1 MKVSLIIDVFSLVAP
16 ASPQVFIILSF
27 FCPQIACFGKCI
39 EDMKIPLIDGH
50 LRHSTLLKKVA
61 FNGCSSDVISF
72 PEEYLHVFP
81 KSTGVLISHSLAI
94 AKGLQYG
101 VAGQDFLGDGAVAVE
116 VEEGEHLHA
125 VFGRLCLPCAGFAGD

>member
-1 MKVSLIIDVFSLVAP
+1 MKVSLVIDVFSLVAP
-16 ASPQVFIILSF
+16 APPQVFIILSF

-50 LRHSTLLKKVA
+50 LRYSTLLKKVA

-72 PEEYLHVFP
+72 PEEHLHIFP
-81 KSTGVLISHSLAI
+81 KSTGVLIPYGLAI
-94 AKGLQYG
+94 TKGLQYG
-101 VAGQDFLGDGAVAVE
+101 VAGQDFLGDGAAAVE

-125 VFGRLCLPCAGFAGD
+125 VFG